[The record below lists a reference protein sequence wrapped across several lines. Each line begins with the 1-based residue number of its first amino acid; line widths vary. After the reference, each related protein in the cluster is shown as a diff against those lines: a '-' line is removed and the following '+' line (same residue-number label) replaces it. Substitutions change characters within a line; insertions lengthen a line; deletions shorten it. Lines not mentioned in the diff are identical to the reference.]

1 LIEEKSWF
9 QSSYMIGNSSPE
21 KTVKPL
27 LKIRFYLLLGLLVG
41 LVSGCS
47 LFGIGSLGPEPT
59 AVPTPAEQRALV
71 PTFTSTPVEVE
82 LPPTATPAPT
92 TAPAI
97 TDGAVVQPAAPIS
110 VNTALSGTAGVT
122 TTTSSTIS
130 VTPATA
136 TPATVAKFTASE
148 ALVNVRTGPGTEYG
162 LAGSVEANQS
172 FEIKGKNAAGDW
184 WQICCV
190 NGQTVWIFGQLG
202 RAESAES
209 VAVAVDIPTP
219 PPVAVA
225 PTQPPAAA
233 PTQAPAAPPTEA
245 PTPAPPP
252 VADACAG
259 IGGDGCKFK
268 LRDGPKFAPN
278 GGTEIKLQLFFIHSG
293 VDGGQPQGS
302 YFVVMTK
309 DGQKLPISDG
319 VRSTANSSNQGT
331 LGKYNYEYKI
341 GLDQIPGNNIA
352 GNYTMYVL
360 DGNGERDSQDISFT
374 IPEGQGEVWL
384 TWDQG

>member
-1 LIEEKSWF
+1 
-9 QSSYMIGNSSPE
+9 M
-21 KTVKPL
+21 KPL
-27 LKIRFYLLLGLLVG
+27 LQIRPYRYYLPLGLLVI
-41 LVSGCS
+41 LLSGCS
-47 LFGIGSLGPEPT
+47 LFGISSFGPEPT
-59 AVPTPAEQRALV
+59 PVPTPAEPRALV
-71 PTFTSTPVEVE
+71 PTFTSTPVEPE
-82 LPPTATPAPT
+82 IPPTATPAPT
-92 TAPAI
+92 TAPAV

-110 VNTALSGTAGVT
+110 VNATLSGTAGVT
-122 TTTSSTIS
+122 TTTSQTTS
-130 VTPATA
+130 VAPPSA
-136 TPATVAKFTASE
+136 TPATVAKFTVTE
-148 ALVNVRTGPGTEYG
+148 ALVNVRTGPGTDYG

-172 FEIKGKNAAGDW
+172 FDINGKNATGDW

-202 RAESAES
+202 RTEGAES
-209 VAVAVDIPTP
+209 VAVALDIPTP

-233 PTQAPAAPPTEA
+233 PTPAPAATATAAPPAAPP
-245 PTPAPPP
+245 PA
-252 VADACAG
+252 ADACAG

-268 LRDGPKFAPN
+268 VREGPKFAPN

-293 VDGGQPQGS
+293 IDGGQPQGS

-319 VRSTANSSNQGT
+319 VRSVANSSNQGT

-341 GLDQIPGNNIA
+341 GLDQIPGNNVA
-352 GNYTMYVL
+352 GNYTMHVL